1 MILER
6 CDLMEIIKFTKLKD
20 NTYSVSFDDGRAIK
34 LYDDVIVHFNLL
46 VNKKFNIEKLEEI
59 IKYNAEL
66 ESYYKAIKYINRKL
80 RSKLE
85 IRKYLE
91 KDYDLKTIN
100 KTIERLEKDGYL
112 NDLLFTSAYVNSEL
126 NLTLNGP
133 YKIEKELNK
142 LGVDDKYIKDELE
155 KIEESIWQERI
166 DKIINKKIKANHNNS
181 LKKLQDKIIYDLGNM
196 GYKDDLIKEI
206 IDNKEIKV
214 DESIINKEGNKI
226 YNKICKKYSGNE
238 LKYQL
243 KNKLYLKGFS
253 SEEINNYICHINF

>member
-1 MILER
+1 MLLER

-46 VNKKFNIEKLEEI
+46 VNKKLNIEKLEKI

-91 KDYDLKTIN
+91 KDYDEKTIN

-142 LGVDDKYIKDELE
+142 LGINDKYIKDELE

-181 LKKLQDKIIYDLGNM
+181 LKK
-196 GYKDDLIKEI
+196 
-206 IDNKEIKV
+206 
-214 DESIINKEGNKI
+214 
-226 YNKICKKYSGNE
+226 
-238 LKYQL
+238 
-243 KNKLYLKGFS
+243 
-253 SEEINNYICHINF
+253 